1 MIIKVRI
8 DNVEISVEENH
19 RNEDK
24 HVTLRWSDQNKMV
37 QETIKV
43 MSEQCIKLR
52 EVSGKDLYN
61 VTGGEPTTNVILGEY

>member
-24 HVTLRWSDQNKMV
+24 HITLRWSDQAKLV

-43 MSEQCIKLR
+43 ISEQCVKLR
-52 EVSGKDLYN
+52 EVSGNGLC
-61 VTGGEPTTNVILGEY
+61 TISGMPETNVKLGEY